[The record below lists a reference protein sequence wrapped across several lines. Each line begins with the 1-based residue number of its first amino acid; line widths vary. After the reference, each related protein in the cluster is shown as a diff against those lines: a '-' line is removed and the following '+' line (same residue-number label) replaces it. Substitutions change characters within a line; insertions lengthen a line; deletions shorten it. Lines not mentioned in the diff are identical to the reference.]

1 MHDRDIFLSFKYV
14 LFFDK
19 FNDTSHEVF
28 FCIFKQYRNRTGMHF
43 AWIII

>member
-19 FNDTSHEVF
+19 FNVISHEVF
-28 FCIFKQYRNRTGMHF
+28 FVFLSNTEIELACILPE
-43 AWIII
+43 

>member
-19 FNDTSHEVF
+19 FNDTSHEGF
-28 FCIFKQYRNRTGMHF
+28 LYF
-43 AWIII
+43 